1 MALDDVEFKAVI
13 VSLASAFFLV
23 SVLGVLNHLSATF
36 TFGGATYA
44 LADVMGIGGGAAL
57 ALGAL
62 YGDRSADSA
71 EWYEIGA
78 VLVALFVLASSDMV
92 LGGTELVS
100 AIMEPIENYRPWGT
114 AALGLVSYYGYWA
127 VTFGGN

>member
-1 MALDDVEFKAVI
+1 MAIDEIDFKAVV

-23 SVLGVLNHLSATF
+23 SVLGVLNHLTATF
-36 TFGGATYA
+36 TFGGASYQ
-44 LADVMGIGGGAAL
+44 LAEVMGIGGGAAL
-57 ALGAL
+57 ALGAV
-62 YGDRSADSA
+62 YGDRDADSA

-92 LGGTELVS
+92 LGGTDIVTS
-100 AIMEPIENYRPWGT
+100 IMGSVEEYRPYSTGL
-114 AALGLVSYYGYWA
+114 LGLVAYYGYWA